1 MGRPDVWEPGS
12 VAGRFLDG
20 HGRPI
25 SMGERVTVDGHFGTV
40 VGLSDPDG
48 EVDDGRRVY
57 FPPALTVRFDDGDE
71 ERLLFEH
78 SYDCA
83 YRCEDAA
90 VLVASR
96 LFEFMADLSRAV
108 DGVWAR

>member
-1 MGRPDVWEPGS
+1 MGRPDVWEPGL

-20 HGRPI
+20 HGKPI
-25 SMGERVTVDGHFGTV
+25 GLGERVSVDGHFATV
-40 VGLSDPDG
+40 VGLSDPDAD
-48 EVDDGRRVY
+48 VSDGRTTY
-57 FPPALTVRFDDGDE
+57 FPPCLSVRFDDGDE

-90 VLVASR
+90 VLVVSR
-96 LFEFMADLSRAV
+96 LFEFVADLSRAV
-108 DGVWAR
+108 EEARR